1 MNPAMAKQ
9 ADLFE
14 DSKGARD
21 RRTQE
26 LVRAMGEAADA
37 LTLKEVAFFLGLSP
51 ATVANT
57 LSCRD
62 RKAPPLSYVMA
73 LVDLDPEHRLLRWL
87 ADQAGCE
94 LKPREKLTPEQELAA
109 LKRALKAQGQV
120 GHVIAHQAWVEI

>member
-1 MNPAMAKQ
+1 MNPTMAKQ

-14 DSKGARD
+14 DSRTARE

-26 LVRAMGEAADA
+26 LVAAMGEAADA
-37 LTLKEVAFFLGLSP
+37 LTIKELAFFLGLSP

-87 ADQAGCE
+87 ADQVGCDVV
-94 LKPREKLTPEQELAA
+94 PRRKLTPEEELDA
-109 LKRALKAQGQV
+109 LKRTLRSQGPVGKA
-120 GHVIAHQAWVEI
+120 IARQAGVEL